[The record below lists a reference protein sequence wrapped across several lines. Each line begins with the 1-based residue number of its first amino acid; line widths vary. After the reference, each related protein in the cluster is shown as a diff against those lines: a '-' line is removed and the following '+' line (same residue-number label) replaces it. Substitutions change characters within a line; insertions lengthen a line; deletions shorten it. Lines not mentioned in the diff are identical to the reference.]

1 MSQSALLC
9 YMFQPRGGPPARV
22 GRDVCA
28 RSCEAYWREAR
39 RLVWDSR
46 VSARREEQAGLE
58 TVLCKVTVRKVLRK
72 QTQSGS
78 RNGLLDSVARWAI
91 VLPGSWVGKHPAW

>member
-1 MSQSALLC
+1 M
-9 YMFQPRGGPPARV
+9 
-22 GRDVCA
+22 CA
-28 RSCEAYWREAR
+28 RKLCSLLERGQEAGVGLQNGSHTHSGVRE
-39 RLVWDSR
+39 
-46 VSARREEQAGLE
+46 EEQAGLE
-58 TVLCKVTVRKVLRK
+58 TVLHKVTVRKVLRN

>member
-1 MSQSALLC
+1 
-9 YMFQPRGGPPARV
+9 MFNQEV
-22 GRDVCA
+22 GHRLGWGVMCVQGSCA
-28 RSCEAYWREAR
+28 ACWREAR